1 MGMWNA
7 EVMRLNGFTRMMAK
21 NFLGGK
27 VFGSASW
34 PEARR
39 YMEESVA
46 NEPDRI
52 VHHLDLAG
60 VYRDTGDKAK
70 ARAEY
75 EAVMKL
81 PNADFNDRHYKG
93 EADAALRK
101 G

>member
-34 PEARR
+34 PEAKR

-46 NEPDRI
+46 SEPDRI
-52 VHHLDLAG
+52 VHHVDLAG
-60 VYRDTGDKAK
+60 VYRDTGDKSRAL
-70 ARAEY
+70 AEY
-75 EAVMKL
+75 QTVMKL
-81 PNADFNDRHYKG
+81 PNRDYNDRFYKG
-93 EADAALRK
+93 EADAAMRK
-101 G
+101 L

>member
-1 MGMWNA
+1 
-7 EVMRLNGFTRMMAK
+7 
-21 NFLGGK
+21 
-27 VFGSASW
+27 
-34 PEARR
+34 
-39 YMEESVA
+39 
-46 NEPDRI
+46 